1 MVRLWISLT
10 LYQLKT
16 RISLRLLAGVTGIS
30 TSVLLCQQ
38 TEAIAQVSQLSLPQ
52 SSPELLAPASP
63 TQSLPST
70 IQPTSAAPV
79 NPTAPAPK
87 PTQSKK
93 SVDKRKQPVV
103 EEFPPNPLEITQ
115 PDPLI
120 PYDYK
125 KRPLTAQEIRQLRAG
140 ANRLAVIGATKL
152 EQGDRVAAFNAW
164 NRELRFRR
172 LAGPLTEEVLTL
184 GRVGDAAWRDSDT
197 TQLRWVTKRLDE
209 ILAKAQTE
217 QAASKGQ
224 LANPDRLSE
233 LETLPP
239 DLALDL
245 QPTQPSKITE
255 NRTSSSQPQAPAPA
269 PAAPTV
275 TARQLLGSI
284 DTNPLAVGGVNA
296 LVILGNLNKEVSLLD
311 ALGFAYQ
318 QVRLPQTAVKVYRQL
333 LAEARRRK
341 DDFKLE
347 ATLITLGQLHLAWFD
362 YGSAVQPYEELLAR
376 SRSRRDPINFPLYLD
391 RLAYI
396 YEQAK
401 QPAQAI
407 PYQEQLITFHQT
419 ALGDATLIPALT
431 LKIADNHRRLAQL
444 DQAETTYQLAYKLAI
459 PLLQFSNAAEALKK
473 LADLYRANN
482 RLDSALRMYTFL
494 VDIEK
499 QAYNTY
505 GMMDAYDQMGQVHL
519 LRKEY
524 PEAIAAFQQAL
535 PLAQQLKFRED
546 YFATR
551 IQKASEPEK

>member
-1 MVRLWISLT
+1 MVWLWKS
-10 LYQLKT
+10 QLKAG
-16 RISLRLLAGVTGIS
+16 IFLSLIVGVTGIN
-30 TSVLLCQQ
+30 TSILLLFWQ
-38 TEAIAQVSQLSLPQ
+38 TDAIAQISQLSLPQ
-52 SSPELLAPASP
+52 NTPESISPASP
-63 TQSLPST
+63 TQSLPPS
-70 IQPTSAAPV
+70 IQTTPAAPV
-79 NPTAPAPK
+79 NPPAPANPPK
-87 PTQSKK
+87 PVPSKK
-93 SVDKRKQPVV
+93 PADTKKQPVA
-103 EEFPPNPLEITQ
+103 EEFPSNPLEITQ

-125 KRPLTAQEIRQLRAG
+125 DRPLTAQEIRQLRVG
-140 ANRLAVIGATKL
+140 ANRLAIIGATKL

-184 GRVGDAAWRDSDT
+184 GRVGDVAWRESDT
-197 TQLRWVTKRLDE
+197 TQLRWITKRLDE
-209 ILAKAQTE
+209 ILAKMQTD
-217 QAASKGQ
+217 QSASKGQ
-224 LANPDRLSE
+224 LATPVMPAQ

-239 DLALDL
+239 DLSLEL
-245 QPTQPSKITE
+245 EPSQPSKITE
-255 NRTSSSQPQAPAPA
+255 SSPSSNQPQAQTQT
-269 PAAPTV
+269 APTL
-275 TARQLLGSI
+275 TARQLFGTL

-296 LVILGNLNKEVSLLD
+296 LVILGSLNREVSLLD

-318 QVRLPQTAVKVYRQL
+318 QVRLPQTAVKVYQQL
-333 LAEARRRK
+333 LAEARRRN
-341 DDFKLE
+341 DSFKLE

-362 YGSAVQPYEELLAR
+362 YGSAVQPYQELLAR

-396 YEQAK
+396 HEQAK

-407 PYQEQLITFHQT
+407 PYQAQLITFHQT
-419 ALGDATLIPALT
+419 ALGDAKLIPALT

-444 DQAETTYQLAYKLAI
+444 DQAETNYQLAYKLAI
-459 PLLQFSNAAEALKK
+459 PLLQFAHAADALKK
-473 LADLYRANN
+473 LGDLYRANN
-482 RLDSALRMYTFL
+482 RLDSALRMYAFL
-494 VDIEK
+494 VEIEQ

-505 GMMDAYDQMGQVHL
+505 GVMDAYDQTGQVHL

-551 IQKASEPEK
+551 IQKASESKSE

>member
-1 MVRLWISLT
+1 MVWLWLSLSVC
-10 LYQLKT
+10 QLKR
-16 RISLRLLAGVTGIS
+16 RISLSLLVGVTGIS
-30 TSVLLCQQ
+30 AGVLCQH
-38 TEAIAQVSQLSLPQ
+38 EAIAQISQQ
-52 SSPELLAPASP
+52 SPAELVPKSAPA
-63 TQSLPST
+63 
-70 IQPTSAAPV
+70 
-79 NPTAPAPK
+79 NPK
-87 PTQSKK
+87 PSQSKQ
-93 SVDKRKQPVV
+93 SPDKRKQPIA
-103 EEFPPNPLEITQ
+103 EEFPSNPLEITQ

-125 KRPLTAQEIRQLRAG
+125 NRPLTAQEIRQLRAG

-197 TQLRWVTKRLDE
+197 TQLRWITKRLDE

-224 LANPDRLSE
+224 LANPNRLSA
-233 LETLPP
+233 LETLPA
-239 DLALDL
+239 DLSLALE
-245 QPTQPSKITE
+245 PSQPSKISE
-255 NRTSSSQPQAPAPA
+255 NSAIVSQPQ
-269 PAAPTV
+269 AAPTV
-275 TARQLLGSI
+275 TSRQLLDTL

-296 LVILGNLNKEVSLLD
+296 IAILGNLNKEVSLLD

-318 QVRLPQTAVKVYRQL
+318 QVRLPQTAVKVYQQL

-362 YGSAVQPYEELLAR
+362 YGSAVQPYQELLAR

-396 YEQAK
+396 HEQAK

-419 ALGDATLIPALT
+419 ALGDAKLIPALT
-431 LKIADNHRRLAQL
+431 LKIADNHRRLTQL
-444 DQAETTYQLAYKLAI
+444 DQAETNYQLAYKLAI
-459 PLLQFSNAAEALKK
+459 PLLQFSNAAEALKR
-473 LADLYRANN
+473 LADLYRAND

-505 GMMDAYDQMGQVHL
+505 GVMNAYDQMGQVHL

-524 PEAIAAFQQAL
+524 PAAIAAFQQAL

-551 IQKASEPEK
+551 IQKASEQGE